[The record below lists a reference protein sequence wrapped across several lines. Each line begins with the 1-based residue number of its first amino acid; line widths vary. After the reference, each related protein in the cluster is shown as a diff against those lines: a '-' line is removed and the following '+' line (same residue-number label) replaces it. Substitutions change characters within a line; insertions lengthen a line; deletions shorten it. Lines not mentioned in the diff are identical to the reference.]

1 MRMFMRRLVMAWMIM
16 AVGTMLIGAGGAMV
30 MRIIFAGVGVVM
42 TVFVAVFMGM
52 GVCMFMR
59 MLLLAVLMFVVMG
72 MRMLM
77 VVLVLVFMLTSTH
90 DRAPYRGVVYLRPF
104 LVGKTAHP

>member
-1 MRMFMRRLVMAWMIM
+1 MRMFMRRLFMAGMIM
-16 AVGTMLIGAGGAMV
+16 AVGTMLISAGMSMV
-30 MRIIFAGVGVVM
+30 MRITFVGVGVVM
-42 TVFVAVFMGM
+42 TVFMAVFMGM
-52 GVCMFMR
+52 GVDMFMR
-59 MLLLAVLMFVVMG
+59 MFLLAVSMFVVMG

-90 DRAPYRGVVYLRPF
+90 DRSPYRGVVYLSPS